1 MFKYLLN
8 KSREYIFIILFA
20 IILLLVSFSK
30 SFSEDNI
37 FVVDKVEVNGTIDL
51 NFSRE
56 KYINKAFLE
65 SFRLLT
71 SKILVSRDLD
81 KVSNIKLKKIK
92 SLINSFQI
100 IDEIY
105 ISNEYKLILRISY
118 SDDKIKKFLRQ
129 KNISF
134 SQTKKISA
142 IFFPILIINDEI
154 KNFDENFFY
163 RNWNSVQIENE
174 SINFILPIDEL
185 DDSFKIREMK
195 NRIEDIEI
203 SSLVNKYDIKNYTF
217 AIIDYNNE
225 NLKIHIKT
233 KFEENK
239 MSKNIFY
246 KISNIND
253 KKELNLILIDL
264 KMQITDLWKEAN
276 VVNLLLPLSIKIKL
290 ENKNLLNLDKL
301 KNALSSISIVDS
313 YFYLI
318 LIVLLTII
326 FLKGQNNLING
337 IIFSTTGLLIVFY
350 SWKNLQ
356 NNILFSK
363 KDLQDFFQG
372 DSGL

>member
-8 KSREYIFIILFA
+8 KSREYIIIILFA
-20 IILLLVSFSK
+20 TILLLVSFSK

-100 IDEIY
+100 IDETY

-118 SDDKIKKFLRQ
+118 NDDKIKKFLGQ

-134 SQTKKISA
+134 SQPKKISA

-163 RNWNSVQIENE
+163 SNWNSVQIENE

-217 AIIDYNNE
+217 AIIDYNNK

-276 VVNLLLPLSIKIKL
+276 VVNLLLPLSIKIKF

-301 KNALSSISIVDS
+301 KNNLSSISIVDS
-313 YFYLI
+313 YFLDEFDINNSYFKIYYYGNPKKLTTE
-318 LIVLLTII
+318 LLK
-326 FLKGQNNLING
+326 FGYKLKNEQGHWELKINE
-337 IIFSTTGLLIVFY
+337 
-350 SWKNLQ
+350 
-356 NNILFSK
+356 
-363 KDLQDFFQG
+363 
-372 DSGL
+372 

>member
-20 IILLLVSFSK
+20 TILLLVSFSK

-134 SQTKKISA
+134 SQPKKISA

-163 RNWNSVQIENE
+163 SNWNSVQIENE

-313 YFYLI
+313 YFLEEFDINNSYFKIYYYGNPKKLTTE
-318 LIVLLTII
+318 LLK
-326 FLKGQNNLING
+326 FGYKLKNAQGHWELKINE
-337 IIFSTTGLLIVFY
+337 
-350 SWKNLQ
+350 
-356 NNILFSK
+356 
-363 KDLQDFFQG
+363 
-372 DSGL
+372 

>member
-105 ISNEYKLILRISY
+105 RSNEYKLILRISY

-134 SQTKKISA
+134 SQPKKISA

-163 RNWNSVQIENE
+163 SNWNSVQIENE

-313 YFYLI
+313 YFLEEFDINNSYFKIYYYGNPKKLTTE
-318 LIVLLTII
+318 LLK
-326 FLKGQNNLING
+326 FGYKLKNAQGHWELKINE
-337 IIFSTTGLLIVFY
+337 
-350 SWKNLQ
+350 
-356 NNILFSK
+356 
-363 KDLQDFFQG
+363 
-372 DSGL
+372 

>member
-8 KSREYIFIILFA
+8 KSREYIIIILFA
-20 IILLLVSFSK
+20 TILLLVSFSK

-71 SKILVSRDLD
+71 SKILVSRDLE

-100 IDEIY
+100 IDETY

-118 SDDKIKKFLRQ
+118 SDDKIKKFLGQ

-134 SQTKKISA
+134 SQPKKISA

-163 RNWNSVQIENE
+163 SNWNSVQIENE

-276 VVNLLLPLSIKIKL
+276 VVNLLLPLSIKIKF

-301 KNALSSISIVDS
+301 KNNLSSISIVDS
-313 YFYLI
+313 YFLDEFDINNSYFKIYYYGNPKKLTTE
-318 LIVLLTII
+318 LLK
-326 FLKGQNNLING
+326 FGYKLKNEQGHWELKINE
-337 IIFSTTGLLIVFY
+337 
-350 SWKNLQ
+350 
-356 NNILFSK
+356 
-363 KDLQDFFQG
+363 
-372 DSGL
+372 

>member
-8 KSREYIFIILFA
+8 KSREYIIIILFA
-20 IILLLVSFSK
+20 TILLLVSFSK

-71 SKILVSRDLD
+71 SKILVSRDLE

-100 IDEIY
+100 IDETY

-118 SDDKIKKFLRQ
+118 NDDKIKKFLGQ

-134 SQTKKISA
+134 SQPKKISA

-163 RNWNSVQIENE
+163 SNWNSVQIENE

-276 VVNLLLPLSIKIKL
+276 VVNLLLPLSIKIKF

-301 KNALSSISIVDS
+301 KNNLSSISIVDS
-313 YFYLI
+313 YFLDEFDINNSYFKIYYYGNPKKLTTE
-318 LIVLLTII
+318 LLK
-326 FLKGQNNLING
+326 FGYKLKNEQGHWELKINE
-337 IIFSTTGLLIVFY
+337 
-350 SWKNLQ
+350 
-356 NNILFSK
+356 
-363 KDLQDFFQG
+363 
-372 DSGL
+372 

>member
-8 KSREYIFIILFA
+8 KSREYIFIILFST
-20 IILLLVSFSK
+20 ILLLVSFSK

-37 FVVDKVEVNGTIDL
+37 FVVDKVEVNGTVDL

-81 KVSNIKLKKIK
+81 KVRNIKLKKIK
-92 SLINSFQI
+92 SLISSFQI

-118 SDDKIKKFLRQ
+118 SDDKIKKFLGQ

-134 SQTKKISA
+134 SQPKKISA

-163 RNWNSVQIENE
+163 SNWNSVKIENE

-313 YFYLI
+313 YFLEEFDINNSYFKIYYYGNPKKLTTE
-318 LIVLLTII
+318 LLK
-326 FLKGQNNLING
+326 FGYKLKNAQGHWELKINE
-337 IIFSTTGLLIVFY
+337 
-350 SWKNLQ
+350 
-356 NNILFSK
+356 
-363 KDLQDFFQG
+363 
-372 DSGL
+372 

>member
-1 MFKYLLN
+1 M
-8 KSREYIFIILFA
+8 A
-20 IILLLVSFSK
+20 
-30 SFSEDNI
+30 
-37 FVVDKVEVNGTIDL
+37 VV
-51 NFSRE
+51 
-56 KYINKAFLE
+56 
-65 SFRLLT
+65 
-71 SKILVSRDLD
+71 D

-134 SQTKKISA
+134 SQPKKISA

-163 RNWNSVQIENE
+163 SNWNSVQIENE

-313 YFYLI
+313 YFLEEFDINNSYFKIYYYGNPKKLTTE
-318 LIVLLTII
+318 LLK
-326 FLKGQNNLING
+326 FGYKLKNAQGHWELKINE
-337 IIFSTTGLLIVFY
+337 
-350 SWKNLQ
+350 
-356 NNILFSK
+356 
-363 KDLQDFFQG
+363 
-372 DSGL
+372 

>member
-20 IILLLVSFSK
+20 TILLLVSFSK

-134 SQTKKISA
+134 SQPKKISA

-163 RNWNSVQIENE
+163 SNWNSVQIENE

-246 KISNIND
+246 KISKIND

-313 YFYLI
+313 YFLEEFDINNSYFKIYYYGNPKKLTTE
-318 LIVLLTII
+318 LLK
-326 FLKGQNNLING
+326 FGYKLKNAQGHWELKINE
-337 IIFSTTGLLIVFY
+337 
-350 SWKNLQ
+350 
-356 NNILFSK
+356 
-363 KDLQDFFQG
+363 
-372 DSGL
+372 

>member
-134 SQTKKISA
+134 SQPKKISA

-163 RNWNSVQIENE
+163 SNWNSVQIENE

-313 YFYLI
+313 YFLEEFDINNSYFKIYYYGNPKKLTTE
-318 LIVLLTII
+318 LLK
-326 FLKGQNNLING
+326 FGYKLKNAQGHWELKINE
-337 IIFSTTGLLIVFY
+337 
-350 SWKNLQ
+350 
-356 NNILFSK
+356 
-363 KDLQDFFQG
+363 
-372 DSGL
+372 

>member
-37 FVVDKVEVNGTIDL
+37 FVVDKVEVNGTVDL

-134 SQTKKISA
+134 SQPKKISA

-163 RNWNSVQIENE
+163 SNWNSVKIENE

-313 YFYLI
+313 YFLEEFDINNSYFKIYYYGNPKKLTTE
-318 LIVLLTII
+318 LLK
-326 FLKGQNNLING
+326 FGYKLKNAQGHWELKINE
-337 IIFSTTGLLIVFY
+337 
-350 SWKNLQ
+350 
-356 NNILFSK
+356 
-363 KDLQDFFQG
+363 
-372 DSGL
+372 

>member
-20 IILLLVSFSK
+20 TILLLVSFSK

-134 SQTKKISA
+134 SQPKKISA

-163 RNWNSVQIENE
+163 SNWNSVQIENE
-174 SINFILPIDEL
+174 SINC
-185 DDSFKIREMK
+185 
-195 NRIEDIEI
+195 
-203 SSLVNKYDIKNYTF
+203 
-217 AIIDYNNE
+217 DY
-225 NLKIHIKT
+225 
-233 KFEENK
+233 
-239 MSKNIFY
+239 SKPR
-246 KISNIND
+246 K
-253 KKELNLILIDL
+253 NLI
-264 KMQITDLWKEAN
+264 T
-276 VVNLLLPLSIKIKL
+276 
-290 ENKNLLNLDKL
+290 
-301 KNALSSISIVDS
+301 
-313 YFYLI
+313 
-318 LIVLLTII
+318 
-326 FLKGQNNLING
+326 
-337 IIFSTTGLLIVFY
+337 
-350 SWKNLQ
+350 
-356 NNILFSK
+356 LF
-363 KDLQDFFQG
+363 
-372 DSGL
+372 

>member
-8 KSREYIFIILFA
+8 KSREYIIIILFA
-20 IILLLVSFSK
+20 TILLLVSFSK

-71 SKILVSRDLD
+71 SKILVSRDLE

-100 IDEIY
+100 IDETY

-118 SDDKIKKFLRQ
+118 NDDKIKKFLGQ

-134 SQTKKISA
+134 SQPKKISA

-163 RNWNSVQIENE
+163 SNWNSVQIENE

-217 AIIDYNNE
+217 AIIDYNNK

-276 VVNLLLPLSIKIKL
+276 VVNLLLPLSIKIKF

-301 KNALSSISIVDS
+301 KNNLSSISIVDS
-313 YFYLI
+313 YFLDEFDINNSYFKIYYYGNPKKLTTE
-318 LIVLLTII
+318 LLK
-326 FLKGQNNLING
+326 FGYKLKNEQGHWELKINE
-337 IIFSTTGLLIVFY
+337 
-350 SWKNLQ
+350 
-356 NNILFSK
+356 
-363 KDLQDFFQG
+363 
-372 DSGL
+372 

>member
-134 SQTKKISA
+134 SQPKKISA

-163 RNWNSVQIENE
+163 SNWNSAQIENE

-313 YFYLI
+313 YFLEEFDINNSYFKIYYYGNPKKLTTE
-318 LIVLLTII
+318 LLK
-326 FLKGQNNLING
+326 FGYKLKNEQGHWELKINE
-337 IIFSTTGLLIVFY
+337 
-350 SWKNLQ
+350 
-356 NNILFSK
+356 
-363 KDLQDFFQG
+363 
-372 DSGL
+372 

>member
-8 KSREYIFIILFA
+8 KSREYIIIILFA
-20 IILLLVSFSK
+20 TILLLVSFSK

-100 IDEIY
+100 IDETY

-118 SDDKIKKFLRQ
+118 NDDKIKKFLGQ

-134 SQTKKISA
+134 SQPKKISA

-163 RNWNSVQIENE
+163 SNWNSVQIENE

-276 VVNLLLPLSIKIKL
+276 VVNLLLPLSIKIKF

-301 KNALSSISIVDS
+301 KNNLSSISIVDS
-313 YFYLI
+313 YFLDEFDINNSYFKIYYYGNPKKLTTE
-318 LIVLLTII
+318 LLK
-326 FLKGQNNLING
+326 FGYKLKNEQGHWELKINE
-337 IIFSTTGLLIVFY
+337 
-350 SWKNLQ
+350 
-356 NNILFSK
+356 
-363 KDLQDFFQG
+363 
-372 DSGL
+372 

>member
-20 IILLLVSFSK
+20 TILLLVSFSK

-100 IDEIY
+100 IDETY

-118 SDDKIKKFLRQ
+118 SDDKIKKFLGQ

-134 SQTKKISA
+134 SQPKKISA

-163 RNWNSVQIENE
+163 SNWNSVQIENE

-276 VVNLLLPLSIKIKL
+276 VVNLLLPLSIKIKF

-301 KNALSSISIVDS
+301 KNNLSSISIVDS
-313 YFYLI
+313 YFLDEFDINNSYFKIYYYGNPKKLTTE
-318 LIVLLTII
+318 LLK
-326 FLKGQNNLING
+326 FGYKLKNEQGHWELKINE
-337 IIFSTTGLLIVFY
+337 
-350 SWKNLQ
+350 
-356 NNILFSK
+356 
-363 KDLQDFFQG
+363 
-372 DSGL
+372 

>member
-20 IILLLVSFSK
+20 TILLLVSFSK

-56 KYINKAFLE
+56 KYINKGFLE

-134 SQTKKISA
+134 SQPKKISA

-163 RNWNSVQIENE
+163 SNWNSVQIENE

-225 NLKIHIKT
+225 NFKIHIKT

-313 YFYLI
+313 YFLEEFDINNSYFKIYYYGNPKKLTTE
-318 LIVLLTII
+318 LLK
-326 FLKGQNNLING
+326 FGYKLKNAQGHWELKINE
-337 IIFSTTGLLIVFY
+337 
-350 SWKNLQ
+350 
-356 NNILFSK
+356 
-363 KDLQDFFQG
+363 
-372 DSGL
+372 